1 MNRQG
6 KQRAVEQAKA
16 EVELRTTHAELAKL
30 GVEEA
35 KDDLESKKYWADKN
49 EKYLERMRN
58 GYAEGTK
65 LYYDSFKTRA
75 TLTTA
80 SIVVILGLSRDVLSA
95 DPVYGPVLWASVGL
109 LFFSMV
115 AALRTLD
122 GITNNVFDVL
132 TNEHAP
138 TSIRDGTDRE
148 EAEHVRK
155 AREDST
161 QKLSLRTRIAS
172 ASFLSGIGAFAAYAV
187 LPPLVGLIGL
197 LWGLHGGDHV
207 RLHPAHDVGL
217 EPVALLHPAPVLRVV
232 PAGVS
237 AGREARSVHREVR
250 FYGFQGQ
257 AADGHQFLQDGR
269 KARV

>member
-1 MNRQG
+1 MGNKFRGSRMDRQD
-6 KQRAVEQAKA
+6 KRKAVEQAKA
-16 EVELRTTHAELAKL
+16 EVELRKTEAELAKL
-30 GVEEA
+30 GVDEA
-35 KDDLESKKYWADKN
+35 KDELESRKYWADKN

-122 GITNNVFDVL
+122 GITNNVFDTL

-138 TSIRDGTDRE
+138 TSIRDGTEVKEADYVKQARE
-148 EAEHVRK
+148 ESNR
-155 AREDST
+155 RLT
-161 QKLSLRTRIAS
+161 LRTQIAS
-172 ASFLSGIGAFAAYAV
+172 ASFLSGIGAFAIYVA
-187 LPPLVGLIGL
+187 LPPLVGL
-197 LWGLHGGDHV
+197 
-207 RLHPAHDVGL
+207 VG
-217 EPVALLHPAPVLRVV
+217 VWWAL
-232 PAGVS
+232 GVS
-237 AGREARSVHREVR
+237 IATVAGSV
-250 FYGFQGQ
+250 
-257 AADGHQFLQDGR
+257 FLYRR
-269 KARV
+269 KF